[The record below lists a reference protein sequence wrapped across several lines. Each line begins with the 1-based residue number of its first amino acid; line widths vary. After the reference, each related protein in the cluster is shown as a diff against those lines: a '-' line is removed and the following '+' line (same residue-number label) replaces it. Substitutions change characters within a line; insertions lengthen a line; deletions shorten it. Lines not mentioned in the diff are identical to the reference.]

1 MVVRKEIEVSVRDE
15 FFEGSLPLVSGS
27 VLLSV
32 EPKEEIVE
40 PEVQR
45 VFGEMKYDA
54 FVGFTVLSDEGR
66 AGFFRMGVSHETM
79 ARTTSEI
86 THTRMCDTS

>member
-1 MVVRKEIEVSVRDE
+1 M
-15 FFEGSLPLVSGS
+15 
-27 VLLSV
+27 
-32 EPKEEIVE
+32 
-40 PEVQR
+40 
-45 VFGEMKYDA
+45 MYDA